1 MKILVVEDEIKTLQ
15 GICRLIGALPEEYEV
30 AGTAKSGEE
39 GLRLARELHPDVILS
54 DIRMKGITGLEM
66 IQKLQEEG
74 LTCKYLILSGYAD
87 FQYAR
92 KALVLGSV
100 DYLLKPITA
109 EDLEKALKK
118 VGDLLLEEAS
128 SIRIHTFSTEEL
140 LGKVLNEAGQEYEQ
154 EFWSRFSP
162 GSRKLLLLVRS
173 EVRMVQKDMEAI
185 GQMFQEAMPGISCVI
200 YVNEEHKEFYLLA
213 EITDPDI
220 SGEQI
225 YGQLDKAAQACYER
239 VNAYLVS
246 SAELFTEGGSL
257 AWVKNRIRDNSN
269 WNLTLKKP
277 LVIYKERLEALSCA
291 RFSYPSGL
299 ERAIINAI
307 NKGEFAQAEKEL
319 DGFLEYLNATDYAY
333 TDVREA
339 LICLTAAIL
348 YAIRMASYGLYEN
361 ISHLNLMEWVQ
372 GTLFTEHYG
381 QMIRNLLHQYARYEE
396 NVKQSKHPII
406 NKVLK
411 IIEAEYGGDISQEHI
426 ARRLNITPEY
436 LSALFIK
443 ELGVKYAAY
452 CTQCRI
458 EAAKRMLEEEGR
470 KIYEVAESCGYGD
483 VKYFCKVF
491 KKYTGISPSEYQHSR
506 IYIDF

>member
-1 MKILVVEDEIKTLQ
+1 MKILVVEDEIKTLR
-15 GICRLIGALPEEYEV
+15 GICHLIDTLPEEYQV
-30 AGTAKSGEE
+30 AGMAKSGEE
-39 GLRLARELHPDVILS
+39 GLRLARELGPDVILS

-66 IQKLQEEG
+66 IQRLQEEG
-74 LTCKYLILSGYAD
+74 LSCKYLILSGYAD
-87 FQYAR
+87 FHYAR
-92 KALVLGSV
+92 EALVLGSV
-100 DYLLKPITA
+100 DYLLKPVTA

-118 VGDLLLEEAS
+118 VADLLLEEAS

-140 LGKVLNEAGQEYEQ
+140 LGRVLNEDGEEYEQ
-154 EFWSRFSP
+154 EFWSRFAL

-173 EVRMVQKDMEAI
+173 EARLVQKDLQAISQILYEAL
-185 GQMFQEAMPGISCVI
+185 PGVSCVT
-200 YVNEEHKEFYLLA
+200 YVNEEHKELYLLG
-213 EITDPDI
+213 EILSEDL
-220 SGEQI
+220 SKEQI
-225 YGQLDKAAQACYER
+225 YGQLDRAAQACYET
-239 VNAYLVS
+239 VNAYLVC
-246 SAELFTEGGSL
+246 SAELFMESGSL
-257 AWVKNRIRDNSN
+257 VWVKNRIRDNSN

-277 LVIYKERLEALSCA
+277 LVIHRERVEALSCA
-291 RFSYPSGL
+291 KFSYPSWL
-299 ERAIINAI
+299 ERDIINAI
-307 NKGEFAQAEKEL
+307 NKGELDKAGEEL
-319 DGFLEYLNATDYAY
+319 EGFLSYLNASDYAY

-372 GTLFTEHYG
+372 GTLFTEHYR

-411 IIEAEYGGDISQEHI
+411 IIEAEYAGDISQEHI
-426 ARRLNITPEY
+426 ARRMNITPEY

-458 EAAKRMLEEEGR
+458 QAAKRMLEEEGR

-506 IYIDF
+506 IYIEL